1 MPDPAPAIIFLF
13 LPWQNVMPPKLAH
26 IVSKITSLDLVA
38 QTNSDKITIFEYFRL
53 SLGTRKGKAE
63 KKGLF
68 ACN

>member
-1 MPDPAPAIIFLF
+1 MPGPAPAIIFLF

-53 SLGTRKGKAE
+53 SLVTRKGKAE